1 VSFARGKPR
10 IKARLLP
17 RAAVEQG
24 PVAGPAIIESY
35 DTTIVVPP
43 GCTARAAGAGSIVI
57 EMGETD
63 A

>member
-1 VSFARGKPR
+1 
-10 IKARLLP
+10 
-17 RAAVEQG
+17 VERG

-43 GCTARAAGAGSIVI
+43 GCTARAAGAGCITI
-57 EMGETD
+57 EMEETD

>member
-1 VSFARGKPR
+1 
-10 IKARLLP
+10 
-17 RAAVEQG
+17 
-24 PVAGPAIIESY
+24 
-35 DTTIVVPP
+35 VVPP